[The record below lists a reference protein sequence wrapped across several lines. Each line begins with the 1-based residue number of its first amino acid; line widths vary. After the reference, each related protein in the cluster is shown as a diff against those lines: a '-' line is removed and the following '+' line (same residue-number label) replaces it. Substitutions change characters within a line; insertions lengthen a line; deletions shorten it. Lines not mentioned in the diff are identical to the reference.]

1 MVQSEVGSAPTVHG
15 ATLSSDRQF
24 HIADS
29 LHALY
34 GKRDS
39 SHESGFWWYE
49 LYVHSPRGLLFVR
62 GPFGGRH
69 AGNPLTLPGE
79 DWHSPDVV
87 PPRGDVDSL
96 PPSETLHRKSLKS
109 TRALPTDDANCMDT
123 ICNDPRRYRVR
134 T

>member
-1 MVQSEVGSAPTVHG
+1 MVQSEVGNVPVVHG

-49 LYVHSPRGLLFVR
+49 LYIHSPCGLLSVR
-62 GPFGGRH
+62 GPFKDRH

-79 DWHSPDVV
+79 DWHSPNAV
-87 PPRGDVDSL
+87 PLRGDVDPL
-96 PPSETLHRKSLKS
+96 PPSEMLHRKSLKL
-109 TRALPTDDANCMDT
+109 TQALPTDGANCKDM